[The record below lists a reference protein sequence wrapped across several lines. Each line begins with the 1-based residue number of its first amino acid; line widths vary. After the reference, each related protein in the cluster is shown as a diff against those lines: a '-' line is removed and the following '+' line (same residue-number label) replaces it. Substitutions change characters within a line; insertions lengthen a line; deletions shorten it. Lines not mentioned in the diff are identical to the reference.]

1 MIILHKSSTKE
12 AILYKCQFRCKM
24 WIAYWQF
31 ASESSKYSKNE
42 HRNVLLKKKNKSR
55 KIWLLT
61 YIITSNGTYKNWKID
76 FYICHLHWG
85 FRHDFNRC
93 YMTSNIIY
101 YYIQRRHS
109 FNSWWFFEIF
119 TITQA
124 SIVYKDTWLD
134 NKYVK
139 RKIIFCLNENHHGKY
154 MIDFAYCNYKT
165 ITSAFLPYQK

>member
-1 MIILHKSSTKE
+1 MRIGNLPLNLQNT
-12 AILYKCQFRCKM
+12 Q
-24 WIAYWQF
+24 
-31 ASESSKYSKNE
+31 KNE

-139 RKIIFCLNENHHGKY
+139 RKIIFCLYENHHGKY

-165 ITSAFLPYQK
+165 KMIWEIISTYRIRSKNVIIVNMILSYSHMMQC